1 MSEYIHS
8 VLAQNEAVTANT
20 QISYDLPVNPLSF
33 ILFTLKFTQDKAD
46 VQLDWDNVDAMVS
59 RFEVLFQGQ
68 AIIRMNG
75 SDAEA
80 LGNMLYGYEPWITN
94 RYGDD
99 NDYNFFTFLIPM
111 TRFLY
116 DPKEAFPRSTRGQL
130 ILQVTYAASFTDI
143 DNVYAQIETVELPD
157 ASPEKFL
164 KCTTLSITPTAAGEM
179 DVELPIGNELAA
191 VLFFGTTVPLADANT
206 QTLTYGQMLANNA
219 NKYFTQTNFECWR
232 QLAALRHKPPIA
244 HGYHI
249 HQLDA
254 AAYAQYMDTSVV
266 KYRNDRSIQHLM
278 WDFDPT
284 RDGEYLFN
292 TEGLS
297 QLIARIYAGDTNAIR
312 IMPVELIKV

>member
-33 ILFTLKFTQDKAD
+33 ILFTLKFTQDKAN

-80 LGNMLYGYEPWITN
+80 LGNMMYGYEPWITN

-116 DPKEAFPRSTRGQL
+116 SPKEAFPRSTRGQL

-249 HQLDA
+249 HQLDED
-254 AAYAQYMDTSVV
+254 AYAQYMDTSVV

-312 IMPVELIKV
+312 ILPVELIKV

>member
-33 ILFTLKFTQDKAD
+33 ILFTLKFTQDKAN

-116 DPKEAFPRSTRGQL
+116 SPKEAFPRSTRGQL

-249 HQLDA
+249 HQLDED
-254 AAYAQYMDTSVV
+254 AYAQYMDTSVV

-312 IMPVELIKV
+312 ILPVELIKV